1 MERSNTSE
9 TKDRSKRERNV
20 KEQDRSYRGH
30 SQDRN
35 YRGHSRDRSN
45 RGQNHEHHEKDRL
58 KETIKKHEN
67 WREEQRHQQQQ
78 QQQQQQQKRENKE
91 QETVQ
96 QKESAQ
102 QQKGSS
108 GNNVA
113 GILVIPSHADDTVQ
127 PNQMMGYCQSQDQLE
142 YSGNYPVFRGCIPN
156 PGPFQQQQQQQRQ
169 LFDPNNPS
177 KPIIVSSPGA
187 RAGQVLSSR

>member
-9 TKDRSKRERNV
+9 TKDRSKRERSV

-35 YRGHSRDRSN
+35 YRAHSRDQSN
-45 RGQNHEHHEKDRL
+45 RGQNHEYHEKDRL

-67 WREEQRHQQQQ
+67 WREEQRQ

-169 LFDPNNPS
+169 LFDPNNPR

-187 RAGQVLSSR
+187 RAVQLLSSR

>member
-1 MERSNTSE
+1 
-9 TKDRSKRERNV
+9 
-20 KEQDRSYRGH
+20 
-30 SQDRN
+30 
-35 YRGHSRDRSN
+35 
-45 RGQNHEHHEKDRL
+45 L

-67 WREEQRHQQQQ
+67 WREEQRQ

-96 QKESAQ
+96 HKDLAQ

-156 PGPFQQQQQQQRQ
+156 PGPLQQQRQ

-187 RAGQVLSSR
+187 RAVQLLSSR